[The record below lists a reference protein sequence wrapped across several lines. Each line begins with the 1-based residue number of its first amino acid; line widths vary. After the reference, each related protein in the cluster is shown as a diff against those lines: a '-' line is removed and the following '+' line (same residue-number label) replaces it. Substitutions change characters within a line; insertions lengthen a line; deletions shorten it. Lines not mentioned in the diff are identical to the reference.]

1 MTIFILIAVV
11 LTIAAVSV
19 VVIPL
24 VRKGGAT
31 PGPAIWAAFA
41 AAGVLVFGG
50 GGLYL
55 AWSNWNWKQ
64 AEVAEAVTPQNM
76 VSRLARRL
84 EKNPDDL
91 DGWLRLGHSYTV
103 LEQYPLAIRA
113 YQKANELGGGKN
125 FDAILGLG
133 EALVLSSDSE
143 FTGRGA
149 KYLEQALAINPKSG
163 QALFYGAVAAVR
175 RGDLPLARERF
186 TALLTLDPPPADN
199 VRAIF
204 QQQIQAI
211 DAQLAQQG
219 GSSAPGG
226 NGADARTAGTPGA
239 NGAGAAGERADGSSG
254 AAAPGS
260 GKPSNGSPAAAGSVP
275 SVRVRVTLSAKLSS
289 EAVSSLPL
297 FVFVRDPRAAGPP
310 LAVKR
315 LKATF
320 PQTVELTP
328 QDSMLP
334 GHSFTQGQLVEV
346 VARVSKSG
354 SPGESAGDLFGLA
367 AHKVGEGGVIDIQ
380 VEHVSP

>member
-1 MTIFILIAVV
+1 MTSFILIAIA
-11 LTIAAVSV
+11 LTIAAVGV
-19 VVIPL
+19 VVVPL
-24 VRKGGAT
+24 VRKSGPT
-31 PGPAIWAAFA
+31 PNPAIWAAFA
-41 AAGVLVFGG
+41 ATGLLVFGG

-55 AWSNWNWKQ
+55 LWSNWSWKQ
-64 AEVAEAVTPQNM
+64 ADSGDAVTPQNM

-84 EKNPDDL
+84 EKNPNDL

-113 YQKANELGGGKN
+113 YQKANELGEHKN
-125 FDAILGLG
+125 VDALIGLG

-143 FTGRGA
+143 FTGRGS
-149 KYLEQALAINPKSG
+149 KYIEQALVLEPKNG
-163 QALFYGAVAAVR
+163 KALFYGAVAAVR
-175 RGDLPLARERF
+175 RGELPLARERF
-186 TALLTLDPPPADN
+186 SALLTLDPPPQDN

-204 QQQIQAI
+204 EQQIQAI
-211 DAQLAQQG
+211 DARLAQQG
-219 GSSAPGG
+219 GAGGSAPGTADG
-226 NGADARTAGTPGA
+226 RTADASKAGKGGSATG
-239 NGAGAAGERADGSSG
+239 GE
-254 AAAPGS
+254 
-260 GKPSNGSPAAAGSVP
+260 KTAAAGAVP
-275 SVRVRVTLSAKLSS
+275 PVRVRVTLSGKLS
-289 EAVSSLPL
+289 ADALSSLPL

-320 PQTVELTP
+320 PQTVELTT

-354 SPGESAGDLFGLA
+354 GPGESSGDLFGLA
-367 AHKVGEGGVIDIQ
+367 AHKVGEGGVVDIQ

>member
-1 MTIFILIAVV
+1 MTTFILIAIA
-11 LTIAAVSV
+11 LTIAAVGV
-19 VVIPL
+19 VVVPL

-31 PGPAIWAAFA
+31 PAPAIWAALCA
-41 AAGVLVFGG
+41 TGVLVFGG
-50 GGLYL
+50 GLLYYEWGNQSWTQVKSDEL
-55 AWSNWNWKQ
+55 
-64 AEVAEAVTPQNM
+64 TPQNM

-125 FDAILGLG
+125 FDAVLGLG
-133 EALVLSSDSE
+133 EALVLSDDNE
-143 FTGRGA
+143 FTGRGS
-149 KYLEQALAINPKSG
+149 KYIEEALTMNPRSG

-175 RGDLPLARERF
+175 RGELPLARERF
-186 TALLTLDPPPADN
+186 SALLTLDPPPQDN

-204 QQQIQAI
+204 EQQIQAI
-211 DAQLAQQG
+211 DAQLARQG
-219 GSSAPGG
+219 GAGGSAPGG
-226 NGADARTAGTPGA
+226 EDARTAG
-239 NGAGAAGERADGSSG
+239 S
-254 AAAPGS
+254 PGS
-260 GKPSNGSPAAAGSVP
+260 GARGGNPGAEAGGSTSGGASGGDTAATGTVP
-275 SVRVRVTLSAKLSS
+275 PVRVHVTLSAKLNGKELS
-289 EAVSSLPL
+289 ALPL

-320 PQTVELTP
+320 PQTVELTTR
-328 QDSMLP
+328 DSMLP
-334 GHSFTQGQLVEV
+334 GHSFTKGQLVEV

-367 AHKVGEGGVIDIQ
+367 AHKVGEGGVVDIQ

>member
-1 MTIFILIAVV
+1 MTTFILIAIA
-11 LTIAAVSV
+11 LTIAAVGV

-24 VRKGGAT
+24 VRKSGAA
-31 PGPAIWAAFA
+31 PAPAIWAAFA
-41 AAGVLVFGG
+41 VTGLLVFGA

-64 AEVAEAVTPQNM
+64 ADSGDAITPQNM

-84 EKNPDDL
+84 EKNPNDL

-113 YQKANELGGGKN
+113 YQKANELGESRN
-125 FDAILGLG
+125 IDALLGLG
-133 EALVLSSDSE
+133 EALVLSNDSE
-143 FTGRGA
+143 FTGRGS
-149 KYLEQALAINPKSG
+149 KYIEQALALQPKNG
-163 QALFYGAVAAVR
+163 KALFYGAVAAVR
-175 RGDLPLARERF
+175 RGELPLARERF
-186 TALLTLDPPPADN
+186 AALLTLDPPPQDN

-204 QQQIQAI
+204 EQQIQAI
-211 DAQLAQQG
+211 DAQLAQASAAG
-219 GSSAPGG
+219 GSASGG
-226 NGADARTAGTPGA
+226 DGADAR
-239 NGAGAAGERADGSSG
+239 
-254 AAAPGS
+254 
-260 GKPSNGSPAAAGSVP
+260 AAGSPGASAADKGNSSAAGAGNAAVAGAVP
-275 SVRVRVTLSAKLSS
+275 PVRIRVTLSANLKADTL
-289 EAVSSLPL
+289 SSLPL

-320 PQTVELTP
+320 PQTVEITT

-334 GHSFTQGQLVEV
+334 GHSFTKGQLVEV

-354 SPGESAGDLFGLA
+354 GPVESSGDLFGLA
-367 AHKVGEGGVIDIQ
+367 AHKVGDGGVVDIQ

>member
-1 MTIFILIAVV
+1 MTTFILIAIA
-11 LTIAAVSV
+11 LTIAAVGV
-19 VVIPL
+19 VVVPL
-24 VRKGGAT
+24 VRKAGPSPT
-31 PGPAIWAAFA
+31 PAIWAALGA
-41 AAGVLVFGG
+41 TGVLVFGG
-50 GGLYL
+50 GLLYYVWGNHT
-55 AWSNWNWKQ
+55 WSQVN
-64 AEVAEAVTPQNM
+64 ADAVTPQNM

-113 YQKANELGGGKN
+113 YQKASELGGGKN
-125 FDAILGLG
+125 FDATLGLG

-149 KYLEQALAINPKSG
+149 KYIEQALQMNPKSG

-175 RGDLPLARERF
+175 QGNLRLARERF
-186 TALLTLDPPPADN
+186 SALLTLDPPPQDN

-204 QQQIQAI
+204 EQQIQAI
-211 DAQLAQQG
+211 DAQLAEHG
-219 GSSAPGG
+219 GASGSAPG
-226 NGADARTAGTPGA
+226 GADARTAGSPSGA
-239 NGAGAAGERADGSSG
+239 EAGGSAAG
-254 AAAPGS
+254 
-260 GKPSNGSPAAAGSVP
+260 GKTDPAASVP
-275 SVRVRVTLSAKLSS
+275 PVRVRVTLSAKLNG
-289 EAVSSLPL
+289 EQLSSLPL

-320 PQTVELTP
+320 PQTVEITT

-334 GHSFTQGQLVEV
+334 GHSFTKGQLVEV
-346 VARVSKSG
+346 VARVSKSDN
-354 SPGESAGDLFGLA
+354 PGESPGDLFGLA
-367 AHKVGEGGVIDIQ
+367 AHKVGEGGVVDIQ

>member
-1 MTIFILIAVV
+1 MTTFILIAVA
-11 LTIAAVSV
+11 LTIVAIGV
-19 VVIPL
+19 VVVPL

-50 GGLYL
+50 GALYYTWGNRT
-55 AWSNWNWKQ
+55 WSQ
-64 AEVAEAVTPQNM
+64 QESDALTPQNM

-84 EKNPDDL
+84 EENPDDL

-103 LEQYPLAIRA
+103 LEQYQLAIRA
-113 YQKANELGGGKN
+113 YQKANELAGGKN
-125 FDAILGLG
+125 FDAVLGLG

-143 FTGRGA
+143 FTGRGS
-149 KYLEQALAINPKSG
+149 KYLEQALAMDPKNG

-175 RGDLPLARERF
+175 RGELPLARERF
-186 TALLTLDPPPADN
+186 VALLSLDPPPQDN

-204 QQQIQAI
+204 EQQIKAI
-211 DAQLAQQG
+211 DAQLAKSAG
-219 GSSAPGG
+219 GSAS
-226 NGADARTAGTPGA
+226 GASGSDARTAGATPDA
-239 NGAGAAGERADGSSG
+239 SRAGPSGSESAAT
-254 AAAPGS
+254 
-260 GKPSNGSPAAAGSVP
+260 AGTVP
-275 SVRVRVTLSAKLSS
+275 PVRVRVTLSSKLKS
-289 EAVSSLPL
+289 EALSSLPL

-320 PQTVELTP
+320 PQTVELTT

-334 GHSFTQGQLVEV
+334 GRSFTRGQLVEV

-354 SPGESAGDLFGLA
+354 SPGESPGDLFGLA
-367 AHKVGEGGVIDIQ
+367 SHKVGEGGVVDIQ

>member
-1 MTIFILIAVV
+1 MTTFILIAIA
-11 LTIAAVSV
+11 LTIAAVGV

-24 VRKGGAT
+24 VRKSGAT
-31 PGPAIWAAFA
+31 PTPAIWAAFA
-41 AAGVLVFGG
+41 VTGLLVFGA

-64 AEVAEAVTPQNM
+64 ADSGDAITPQNM

-84 EKNPDDL
+84 EKNPNDL

-113 YQKANELGGGKN
+113 YQKANELGESRN
-125 FDAILGLG
+125 IDALLGLG
-133 EALVLSSDSE
+133 EALVLSNDSE
-143 FTGRGA
+143 FTGRGS
-149 KYLEQALAINPKSG
+149 KYIEQALALQPKNG
-163 QALFYGAVAAVR
+163 KALFYGAVAAVR
-175 RGDLPLARERF
+175 RGELPLARERF
-186 TALLTLDPPPADN
+186 AALLTLDPPPQDN

-204 QQQIQAI
+204 EQQIQAI
-211 DAQLAQQG
+211 DAQLAQASAAG
-219 GSSAPGG
+219 GSASGG
-226 NGADARTAGTPGA
+226 DGADAR
-239 NGAGAAGERADGSSG
+239 
-254 AAAPGS
+254 
-260 GKPSNGSPAAAGSVP
+260 AAGSPGASAADKGNSSAAGAGNAAVAGAVP
-275 SVRVRVTLSAKLSS
+275 PVRIRVTLSANLKADTL
-289 EAVSSLPL
+289 SSLPL

-320 PQTVELTP
+320 PQTVEITT

-334 GHSFTQGQLVEV
+334 GHSFTKGQLVEV

-354 SPGESAGDLFGLA
+354 GPVESSGDLFGLA
-367 AHKVGEGGVIDIQ
+367 AHKVGDGGVVDIQ

>member
-1 MTIFILIAVV
+1 MTTFILIAIV
-11 LTIAAVSV
+11 LTIAAVGV

-31 PGPAIWAAFA
+31 PGPAIWAAFG

-64 AEVAEAVTPQNM
+64 AESAEAVTPQNM

-113 YQKANELGGGKN
+113 YQKASELGGGKN
-125 FDAILGLG
+125 FDATLGLG

-149 KYLEQALAINPKSG
+149 KYLEQALEMNPKSG

-175 RGDLPLARERF
+175 RGDLSLARERF
-186 TALLTLDPPPADN
+186 SALLTLDPPPADN

-204 QQQIQAI
+204 EQQIQAI
-211 DAQLAQQG
+211 DAQLAQKG
-219 GSSAPGG
+219 GASGAPGASAA
-226 NGADARTAGTPGA
+226 AD
-239 NGAGAAGERADGSSG
+239 SG
-254 AAAPGS
+254 AS
-260 GKPSNGSPAAAGSVP
+260 GGNVAAAGSVP
-275 SVRVRVTLSAKLSS
+275 SVRVRVTLSAKLSGD
-289 EAVSSLPL
+289 AVASLPL

-320 PQTVELTP
+320 PQTVELTT

-354 SPGESAGDLFGLA
+354 GPVESAGDLFGLA
-367 AHKVGEGGVIDIQ
+367 AHKVGEGGVVDIQ

>member
-1 MTIFILIAVV
+1 MTTFILIAIA
-11 LTIAAVSV
+11 LTIAAVGV
-19 VVIPL
+19 VVVPL
-24 VRKGGAT
+24 VRPSADKTGAT
-31 PGPAIWAAFA
+31 VPGPAIWAALGA
-41 AAGVLVFGG
+41 TGLLVFGG
-50 GGLYL
+50 GLLYFEWGNH
-55 AWSNWNWKQ
+55 AWPQ
-64 AEVAEAVTPQNM
+64 AESDAVTPQNM

-125 FDAILGLG
+125 FDAVLGLG
-133 EALVLSSDSE
+133 EALVLSSDAE
-143 FTGRGA
+143 FTGRGS
-149 KYLEQALAINPKSG
+149 KYLEQALEMNPKSG

-175 RGDLPLARERF
+175 RGDLPRARERF
-186 TALLTLDPPPADN
+186 SALLTLDPPPADN

-204 QQQIQAI
+204 EQQIQAI
-211 DAQLAQQG
+211 DAQLAQKG
-219 GSSAPGG
+219 GSAPAGSAAGG
-226 NGADARTAGTPGA
+226 SDARTAGAPGA
-239 NGAGAAGERADGSSG
+239 ASAD
-254 AAAPGS
+254 
-260 GKPSNGSPAAAGSVP
+260 GKPSNGDNAAAAGSVP
-275 SVRVRVTLSAKLSS
+275 PVRVRVTLSGKLNAGSV
-289 EAVSSLPL
+289 ASLPL

-320 PQTVELTP
+320 PQTVELTT

-334 GHSFTQGQLVEV
+334 GHSFTKGQLVEI

-354 SPGESAGDLFGLA
+354 GPVESAGDLFGLA
-367 AHKVGEGGVIDIQ
+367 AHKVGEGGVVDIQ